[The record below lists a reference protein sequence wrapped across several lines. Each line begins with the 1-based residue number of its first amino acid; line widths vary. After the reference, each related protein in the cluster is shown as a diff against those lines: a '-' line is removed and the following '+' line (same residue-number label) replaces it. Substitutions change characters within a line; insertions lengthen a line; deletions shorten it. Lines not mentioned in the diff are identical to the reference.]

1 MKKFN
6 TKHAIKNNFVSTE
19 EREGVL
25 INRVKLSK
33 QRHKKLDK
41 GKGKKVGFIES
52 IVLKIA
58 GYCDGRKGLP
68 RQTDDNA
75 WYSPFM
81 SRDVNSYEEFCSHIW
96 GSLQIENEV
105 AYARLEELMDK
116 ILQERGLINTAK
128 SKLEIAYNF
137 EKELE
142 LSRKKG
148 EYKLTD
154 AQIYARRKA
163 EKDKK
168 LVALKKDVARLEQE
182 LKEVEDTF
190 SELHSKL
197 VEDDNTTRLICYRVK
212 NHILMR
218 IDIYWN
224 SVLRHHPDN
233 ACMPVLPILEIKD
246 DAEEVYLRQH
256 KELMKR
262 ATTFH
267 DLIQDE
273 ATKKEV
279 A

>member
-52 IVLKIA
+52 IVLKIT

-148 EYKLTD
+148 EDKLTD

-163 EKDKK
+163 EKDWIRRILGCGTRKNVCK
-168 LVALKKDVARLEQE
+168 YPGRTDGFYFCPAYSPAWNFRRNMSYFMLCVF
-182 LKEVEDTF
+182 TF
-190 SELHSKL
+190 SDIENR
-197 VEDDNTTRLICYRVK
+197 VE
-212 NHILMR
+212 
-218 IDIYWN
+218 
-224 SVLRHHPDN
+224 
-233 ACMPVLPILEIKD
+233 CMFIV
-246 DAEEVYLRQH
+246 
-256 KELMKR
+256 
-262 ATTFH
+262 
-267 DLIQDE
+267 
-273 ATKKEV
+273 
-279 A
+279 

>member
-148 EYKLTD
+148 EDKLTD

-168 LVALKKDVARLEQE
+168 LVALKKNVARLEQE

-246 DAEEVYLRQH
+246 DAEEVYLS
-256 KELMKR
+256 
-262 ATTFH
+262 
-267 DLIQDE
+267 LIHISE
-273 ATKKEV
+273 PTRPY
-279 A
+279 